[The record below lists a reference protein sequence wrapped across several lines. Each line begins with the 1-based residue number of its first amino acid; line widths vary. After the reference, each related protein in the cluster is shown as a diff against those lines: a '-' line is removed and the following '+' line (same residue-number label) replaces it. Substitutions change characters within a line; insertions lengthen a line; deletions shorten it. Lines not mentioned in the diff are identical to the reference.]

1 MTEVLAAPAE
11 TVRADSVHAEPPTA
25 GGPTTA
31 AALGVVRYTAP
42 EAMRRAL
49 ALAATP
55 GVPLGPNPRVGC
67 VILADDGGLV
77 AEGFHRG
84 AGTAH
89 AEVDALARAGDAAR
103 GMTAFVTLEPCN
115 HTGRAGPC
123 AQALIA
129 AEVRRVVYALADPN
143 PLARGGAETLR
154 EAGIEV
160 EGGLLE
166 AEARE
171 LNAGWLA
178 GIRGTAAVAP
188 QPA

>member
-1 MTEVLAAPAE
+1 MSA
-11 TVRADSVHAEPPTA
+11 
-25 GGPTTA
+25 TA
-31 AALGVVRYTAP
+31 AATRPGAVVRYTEA

-67 VILADDGGLV
+67 VLLADDGGLV

-89 AEVDALARAGDAAR
+89 AEADALARAGVAAR
-103 GMTAFVTLEPCN
+103 GTTAIVTLEPCN
-115 HTGRAGPC
+115 HTGRTGPC

-129 AEVRRVVYALADPN
+129 AGVRRVVYALADPN

-154 EAGIEV
+154 NAGIDV
-160 EGGLLE
+160 MGGLLE
-166 AEARE
+166 EEAAEV
-171 LNAGWLA
+171 NASWLEGVLA
-178 GIRGTAAVAP
+178 SASA
-188 QPA
+188 